1 MNDPSVPTPPEEPPQ
16 PSTRVSRRGLLRGA
30 GALALGAGAL
40 GGLAGCENTTTP
52 QAAGG
57 GSGEGG
63 ILGDPTAGGP
73 VDAAGIPLAR
83 RDYPVTLP
91 RIGDP
96 VKAGAPEKGGV
107 LRIYNYADYL
117 NPAVLKQFGKE
128 NGVKV
133 EVTTFETLDEA
144 FSKLSTGGLE
154 FDVIF
159 STPDQV
165 SRLVGR
171 KLIQPLNYDLIP
183 NLAKNAWPE
192 IQNPFYD
199 VGPRYTVPYVVYTTG
214 IGWRNDLVD
223 YDPAK
228 LDPVWDALW
237 DAEQYRGK
245 VQLLNDPREAI
256 GAAIMRAGSINLN
269 TEDPKQIDAAV
280 AALIK
285 LNDDVRVKVA
295 INAYETLPT
304 GRIVLGQVWSGDML
318 NAVISYLP
326 DDVPPSALSYTYQEE
341 GGPIFNDIIT
351 VAAAAQKPVMAHRF
365 LDYMLDTEVALENFV
380 GYVGY
385 QPPLNGITADALV
398 KDETIPPNLA
408 NTLVTRE
415 AYANGN
421 AFLTLTVEG
430 QRLWDRGWQEF
441 RAG

>member
-16 PSTRVSRRGLLRGA
+16 PRTPVSRRGLLKGA